1 MKEEQLQKLKNKLS
15 ELAYLNSANSLL
27 HWDQEV
33 HMPDSAVEARS
44 KASSN
49 LSKLIHEKF
58 TSEEFEQLVK
68 EANKSME
75 EDKLTDEEEAIVR
88 EVCREF
94 KREKKLSSKFVE
106 ELTEVTSQAQE
117 AWKQAKQ
124 EQDFSVFQPHLE
136 KIIELKR
143 KEAELVGYDDSPY
156 DALLDTY
163 EPYMKTSEL
172 ESVFS
177 ELKDFLVP
185 FLEQIQQ
192 SEAEIEDGLLDQ
204 EFPIEKQK
212 EFSTEVIQEMGFDLD
227 KGVVEES
234 VHPFTLSLHPSDV
247 RFTSK
252 FQRDDLQMSI
262 LSTIH
267 EAGHA
272 LYEQGLPAENFG
284 TPLAEA
290 ASVGIHESQ
299 SRIWELMVGSS
310 SEFWQNFYP
319 KLQEKFSGQLEDYT
333 YQDFYKA
340 INKVEPG
347 LIRVKA
353 DEVTYNLH
361 IILRFELEKALI
373 EEEIE
378 VDQLPELWNQKIKDY
393 LGIEVPSVSA
403 GVLQD
408 IHWSLGNIGY
418 FPTYALG
425 TVYAAQFYKTAQ
437 DEIENLDKKI
447 TNGNFKEF
455 RGWLRENIH
464 IHGKYYKPKQL
475 TKQASGEELNC
486 QHFISYL
493 KYKYSKL
500 YDLD

>member
-1 MKEEQLQKLKNKLS
+1 MEEERLQELKSKLS
-15 ELAYLNSANSLL
+15 ELAYLNSANTLL

-33 HMPDSAVEARS
+33 HMPDSAVDARS

-49 LSKLIHEKF
+49 LSKLIHQKF
-58 TSEEFEQLVK
+58 TSEEFEQLVQ
-68 EANKSME
+68 EAKQALDQGELS
-75 EDKLTDEEEAIVR
+75 DEEEAIVR
-88 EVCREF
+88 EVSREF
-94 KREKKLSSKFVE
+94 KREQKLSSEFVE
-106 ELTEVTSQAQE
+106 QLTEVTSQAQE

-124 EQDFSVFQPHLE
+124 EQDFSIFQPHLE
-136 KIIELKR
+136 KIIKLKR
-143 KEAELVGYDDSPY
+143 KEADLVGYEDSPY
-156 DALLDTY
+156 DALLDTF
-163 EPYMKTSEL
+163 EPYMITSEL

-185 FLEQIQQ
+185 FLERIQR
-192 SEAEIEDGLLDQ
+192 SETEIEDGLLDQ
-204 EFPIEKQK
+204 KFSIEQQK
-212 EFSTEVIQEMGFDLD
+212 EFSTEVIQEMGFELQR
-227 KGVVEES
+227 GVVEES

-252 FQRDDLQMSI
+252 FKEDDLQMSI

-290 ASVGIHESQ
+290 VSVGIHESQ

-310 SEFWQNFYP
+310 SEFWQYFYP
-319 KLQEKFSGQLEDYT
+319 KLEEKFPEQLEDYT

-373 EEEIE
+373 EQEIE
-378 VDQLPELWNQKIKDY
+378 VEQMPELWNQKMEDY
-393 LGIEVPSVSA
+393 LGIEVPNDSA

-425 TVYAAQFYKTAQ
+425 TVYAAQFYSTAQ
-437 DEIENLDKKI
+437 EKIDNLDDKI
-447 TNGNFKEF
+447 SNGDFEGF
-455 RGWLRENIH
+455 RSWLRENIH

-475 TKQASGEELNC
+475 AKQASGEKLNP
-486 QHFISYL
+486 QHFIDYL
-493 KYKYSKL
+493 KDKYSRL
-500 YDLD
+500 YNLD